1 MSDVRIRPLT
11 PDDAEAT
18 FALRLA
24 GLEER
29 PEAFLTHVAEERA
42 AGVLRTR
49 RRLETNARSEGAS
62 VLFGAFAGGELVG
75 MTGLVRDDRRK
86 LRHRACIV
94 AVYVRPAH
102 RGRGV
107 AGRMLDAA
115 IRHART
121 LDGVEVLYLS
131 SAAGNEPAL
140 RAYRSRG
147 FVAWG
152 TEPDALRSD
161 GASFDEVHL
170 QVRLADARPREAAD
184 MGSAPD
190 DLRGIDGA

>member
-11 PDDAEAT
+11 PADADAT

-49 RRLETNARSEGAS
+49 RRLEANARSGGAS
-62 VLFGAFAGGELVG
+62 VLFGAYVGGELVG
-75 MTGLVRDDRRK
+75 MTGLVRDDRLK

-102 RGRGV
+102 RGRGL

-131 SAAGNEPAL
+131 TADGNEPAL

-152 TEPDALRSD
+152 TEPDALRSE

-170 QVRLADARPREAAD
+170 QVRLADARPREA
-184 MGSAPD
+184 
-190 DLRGIDGA
+190 

>member
-11 PDDAEAT
+11 PADADAT

-49 RRLETNARSEGAS
+49 RRLEANARSEGAS
-62 VLFGAFAGGELVG
+62 VLFGAFVDGELVG

-102 RGRGV
+102 RSRGV

-115 IRHART
+115 IRHARA
-121 LDGVEVLYLS
+121 LEGVEVLYLS
-131 SAAGNEPAL
+131 TAGGNEPAL
-140 RAYRSRG
+140 RVYRSRG

-152 TEPDALRSD
+152 TEPDALRSG

-170 QVRLADARPREAAD
+170 QVRLEDARTREPAD
-184 MGSAPD
+184 EGSGP
-190 DLRGIDGA
+190 G

>member
-1 MSDVRIRPLT
+1 M
-11 PDDAEAT
+11 
-18 FALRLA
+18 
-24 GLEER
+24 
-29 PEAFLTHVAEERA
+29 
-42 AGVLRTR
+42 
-49 RRLETNARSEGAS
+49 
-62 VLFGAFAGGELVG
+62 LFGAFADGELVG

-131 SAAGNEPAL
+131 TAGGNEPAL

-152 TEPDALRSD
+152 TEPDALRCD
-161 GASFDEVHL
+161 GVAFDEVHL
-170 QVRLADARPREAAD
+170 QVRLADARPREAA
-184 MGSAPD
+184 GP
-190 DLRGIDGA
+190 GEQP